1 MSWSPL
7 LYGPMHQRCA
17 TVAGSGTLRPIFPRS
32 PESIDAQRT
41 TTIHTTRLYLRA
53 SPRGDFRMEW
63 GKHLERSDKQ
73 IDSLMLEVG
82 RWNVPNMPVCRA
94 SKQQDQQR
102 ITKVILSQACQIRK
116 LKTDHEKSELLQTRS
131 CHHKLS
137 LQLWVWISRPRSSWR
152 FLHHRF
158 LNIRSIP
165 ASHPTH
171 TLLRTAVRCRPC
183 LPPERNNSPRP
194 PDHEGLPPHACGT
207 DAHHRILLSNFP
219 IQTSPDLLQ
228 GSPPPEKNG

>member
-1 MSWSPL
+1 MSSKGQNYSPW
-7 LYGPMHQRCA
+7 
-17 TVAGSGTLRPIFPRS
+17 TLRTGCADCRN
-32 PESIDAQRT
+32 
-41 TTIHTTRLYLRA
+41 A
-53 SPRGDFRMEW
+53 SPCCLPSQGCHSHWPCGSRRGAGTSRHRRR
-63 GKHLERSDKQ
+63 K
-73 IDSLMLEVG
+73 
-82 RWNVPNMPVCRA
+82 WNIETNLPKVPRVHRCTAHHNYPHHKA
-94 SKQQDQQR
+94 
-102 ITKVILSQACQIRK
+102 
-116 LKTDHEKSELLQTRS
+116 LLQTRS

-137 LQLWVWISRPRSSWR
+137 LQLWVWISRPCSSWR

-219 IQTSPDLLQ
+219 IQTSQRPDSHLH
-228 GSPPPEKNG
+228 GKGPGHTT